1 MNTRGK
7 LNINKH
13 IKPKTSDVSGIE
25 DMSKYSYIPN
35 TSAPV
40 YKLGFLKGAPAPQ
53 EIITEKYVPRVPQV
67 KNYLENTVELAKSRS
82 KSKVKRGTT
91 DNNIRNIIEN
101 RNREIATMMSVPP
114 PPASASVPAT
124 SYADIVKKI
133 KKEEPVTKRCYTCK
147 PRGKVMMHIISTSA
161 CGDFLFHHDMNNRPI
176 ILVTPILHVE
186 KISDLPN
193 DIQVN
198 LLKSVEDF
206 CKFWSIT
213 SYEVSYNVGE
223 WQKNEHVHIKIK
235 MKEKQISRMRDD
247 HFRLMNLRKQYDMR
261 V

>member
-13 IKPKTSDVSGIE
+13 IKPKTPDVSGIE
-25 DMSKYSYIPN
+25 DMSKYSYIP
-35 TSAPV
+35 TSATPI
-40 YKLGFLKGAPAPQ
+40 YKTEFLQGVPAPQ
-53 EIITEKYVPRVPQV
+53 EISTPKYVPRVPQV

-82 KSKVKRGTT
+82 KSKIKRGI
-91 DNNIRNIIEN
+91 DNNDIRNVIEN
-101 RNREIATMMSVPP
+101 RNREIASMTISSSAPS
-114 PPASASVPAT
+114 PAPSAPI

-133 KKEEPVTKRCYTCK
+133 KEEPKRCYTCK

-176 ILVTPILHVE
+176 ILVTPIMHVE
-186 KISDLPN
+186 KIGDLPSN
-193 DIQVN
+193 IQIN
-198 LLKSVEDF
+198 LLKSIEDF
-206 CKFWSIT
+206 CKFWSIAN
-213 SYEVSYNVGE
+213 YELSYNVGE
-223 WQKNEHVHIKIK
+223 WQKNEHLHIKIK
-235 MKEKQISRMRDD
+235 MKEKQINRMRDD